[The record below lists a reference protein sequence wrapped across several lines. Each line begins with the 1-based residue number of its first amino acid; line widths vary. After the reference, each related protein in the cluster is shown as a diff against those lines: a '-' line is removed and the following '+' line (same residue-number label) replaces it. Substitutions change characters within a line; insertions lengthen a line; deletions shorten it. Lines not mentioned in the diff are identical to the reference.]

1 MSSAN
6 PFLPTQPAAPQ
17 PALNTHSNAEWAID
31 LPTSW
36 RVMPTDTGNS
46 VTFQSDADRA
56 GLFISVDFYEIPA
69 DKAQAT
75 AERLINARLARH
87 AQESPGRVDMFD
99 GASRAHWQG
108 SGHEAH
114 CAVEIA
120 NMHVVMDAVIVMSRR
135 VLNLTLVCQRDRAT
149 ALALFGAV
157 RAHFRP
163 ALA

>member
-1 MSSAN
+1 MI
-6 PFLPTQPAAPQ
+6 PT
-17 PALNTHSNAEWAID
+17 E
-31 LPTSW
+31 
-36 RVMPTDTGNS
+36 TGNS

-56 GLFISVDFYEIPA
+56 GLFVSVDFYEIPS

-75 AERLINARLARH
+75 ADRLINARLARH

-99 GASRAHWQG
+99 GASRPHWQG

-114 CAVEIA
+114 CAVAITQGP
-120 NMHVVMDAVIVMSRR
+120 VVMDAVVVLSRR
-135 VLNLTLVCQRDRAT
+135 VLNLTLVCQRDRAA

-163 ALA
+163 TLA

>member
-1 MSSAN
+1 MSS
-6 PFLPTQPAAPQ
+6 PFPPNQATAPLPT
-17 PALNTHSNAEWAID
+17 LNTYANDEWAID
-31 LPTSW
+31 LPPGW
-36 RVMPTDTGNS
+36 RVMPTDTDNS

-56 GLFISVDFYEIPA
+56 GLFVSVDFYEIPA

-75 AERLINARLARH
+75 AERLINSRLARH

-99 GASRAHWQG
+99 GASRVHWQG

-120 NMHVVMDAVIVMSRR
+120 NMHVVMDAVVVLSRR
-135 VLNLTLVCQRDRAT
+135 VLNLTLVCRRDRAA

-163 ALA
+163 KLA

>member
-1 MSSAN
+1 MSSPN
-6 PFLPTQPAAPQ
+6 PFLPNQAAAPQ
-17 PALNTHSNAEWAID
+17 PALNTYSNAEWAID
-31 LPTSW
+31 LPTTW
-36 RVMPTDTGNS
+36 RVIPTETDNS

-56 GLFISVDFYEIPA
+56 GLFVSVDFYEIPA

-75 AERLINARLARH
+75 ADRLINARLARH

-114 CAVEIA
+114 CAVAITQGP
-120 NMHVVMDAVIVMSRR
+120 VVMDAVVVLSRR
-135 VLNLTLVCQRDRAT
+135 VLNLTLVCQRDRAA

-163 ALA
+163 TLA